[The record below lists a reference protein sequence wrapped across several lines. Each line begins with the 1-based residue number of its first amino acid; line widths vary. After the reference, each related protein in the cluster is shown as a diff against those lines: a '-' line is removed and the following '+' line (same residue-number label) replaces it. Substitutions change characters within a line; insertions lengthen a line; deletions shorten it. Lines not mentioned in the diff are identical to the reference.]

1 MRKIF
6 QFADVSL
13 KRAGENADFIAGLF
27 LVLGICVAAMSPL
40 LGVASVEW
48 DGVIGGQSVEG
59 FEGITSKQVG
69 YLWAPNWALA
79 SVILLPLALRNLLLA
94 RQAIEPLIDSLV
106 DNNMLISTSDT
117 PVDKATL
124 TLIWEKTSRR
134 WSLVSLLLFL
144 VAAIFTIFGDFY
156 VVVFQW
162 NVFPESMLAQFSA
175 DDPLVLSHPIF
186 EFDWSVASAFS
197 NPQVGPLSN
206 SLFALAA
213 YVLVAVIGAGF
224 LLSGFVW
231 MICFCIFFSRPQLRR
246 HGLILVPD
254 TESTDSRLGF
264 ERFEEMFDHLVQA
277 ALFTSLLALVMHL
290 QNVYLRSP
298 THENIVQMVFG
309 GATDT
314 FAQFLNGDW
323 ALGLIWKFLT
333 TVEDAIG
340 VQIDGAN
347 FNIFISALAM
357 ILIAVIVVGFVWT
370 CLRRA
375 AIDGS
380 HYLLEK
386 SNLPEEKEDRIN
398 AMVIWPVGW
407 ISLNLLGIIV
417 FVVFMSMY
425 FVNFVSLVVLGA
437 LAFFAAQIISRIV
450 RAVFSGGQSQRNKRP
465 PR

>member
-1 MRKIF
+1 MKKILG
-6 QFADVSL
+6 FADDIL
-13 KRAGENADFIAGLF
+13 KQAGENADFIAGLF
-27 LVLGICVAAMSPL
+27 IVLGI
-40 LGVASVEW
+40 GVATLSALVGTANIVW
-48 DGVIGGQSVEG
+48 DGQIGGRTVEG
-59 FEGITSKQVG
+59 LNEKKQVG

-94 RQAIEPLIDSLV
+94 RQAIEPLIETLV
-106 DNNMLISTSDT
+106 TRNMLISTT
-117 PVDKATL
+117 GAPVDKDKL
-124 TLIWEKTSRR
+124 KLIWKKTSRK
-134 WSLVSLLLFL
+134 WSLVSVLLFFF
-144 VAAIFTIFGDFY
+144 AAMFTIFGDFY
-156 VVVFQW
+156 VVVWQW
-162 NVFPESMLAQFSA
+162 IFNPEAMLDEFGP
-175 DDPLVLSHPIF
+175 DNPLMLSHPTF
-186 EFDWSVASAFS
+186 EFDWSVAAAFTDAPVS
-197 NPQVGPLSN
+197 PWANA
-206 SLFALAA
+206 LFALTA
-213 YVLVAVIGAGF
+213 YLLVPVIGAGF

-231 MICFCIFFSRPQLRR
+231 MICFCMFFSRPQLRK
-246 HGLILVPD
+246 HELILVPD

-290 QNVYLRSP
+290 QNVFLRSP

-309 GATDT
+309 KATET
-314 FAQFLNGDW
+314 VVEASNNGW
-323 ALGLIWKFLT
+323 ALGLIWNFLT
-333 TVEDAIG
+333 TVEEVLG

-380 HYLLEK
+380 HFLLEDPD
-386 SNLPEEKEDRIN
+386 LPDEKADLIN
-398 AMVIWPVGW
+398 EMVIWPVGW

-437 LAFFAAQIISRIV
+437 LAFFAAQVIGMIY
-450 RAVFSGGQSQRNKRP
+450 RAIFSGGRPKRP
-465 PR
+465 KRPRR